1 MESAE
6 MGKIFEYVE
15 ELFAMHDKKCKEVE
29 KKMYANEEM
38 SIEDRIHYTTKFC
51 EYNAV
56 CIVLNGIISLIKGS
70 FETEKFWEEKKQDNC
85 LKEKDCIFG
94 RGNLCDKCTYD
105 KKNQEQS
112 NCEKNHDR
120 KEHTEK
126 DDEEFTKIKKQL
138 EVLKQY
144 VSDEIKDTIDN
155 MNFWYENQP
164 DGEQCS
170 LNDYKK
176 YIKTILVVVYNTKR
190 EADVWNKIMD
200 QINIISKMIKIE
212 E

>member
-1 MESAE
+1 MIQEILADLE
-6 MGKIFEYVE
+6 KKFKENDDKAQ
-15 ELFAMHDKKCKEVE
+15 ELFFKLISNK
-29 KKMYANEEM
+29 EM
-38 SIEDRIHYTTKFC
+38 SLEDRIHYSMQHMK
-51 EYNAV
+51 YSSRAG
-56 CIVLNGIISLIKGS
+56 VLNENICLIKC
-70 FETEKFWEEKKQDNC
+70 FVENEKFWEEKKQDNC

-105 KKNQEQS
+105 KKNQKQS

-120 KEHTEK
+120 KEHTEE

-144 VSDEIKDTIDN
+144 VSDEIKDAIDN

-164 DGEQCS
+164 TGEQCS

-190 EADVWNKIMD
+190 EADVWNKIID

>member
-1 MESAE
+1 MIQEILADLE
-6 MGKIFEYVE
+6 KKFKENDDKAQ
-15 ELFAMHDKKCKEVE
+15 ELFLKLISNK
-29 KKMYANEEM
+29 EM
-38 SIEDRIHYTTKFC
+38 SLEDRIHYSMQHMK
-51 EYNAV
+51 YSSRAG
-56 CIVLNGIISLIKGS
+56 VLNENICLIKC
-70 FETEKFWEEKKQDNC
+70 FVENENFWEKQ
-85 LKEKDCIFG
+85 KEQQKQC
-94 RGNLCDKCTYD
+94 
-105 KKNQEQS
+105 
-112 NCEKNHDR
+112 NCEKNHNR
-120 KEHTEK
+120 KEHTEE

-164 DGEQCS
+164 GGEQCS

>member
-1 MESAE
+1 MLQEILAHLEKKFKESDDKAQ
-6 MGKIFEYVE
+6 
-15 ELFAMHDKKCKEVE
+15 ELFINLISNK
-29 KKMYANEEM
+29 EM
-38 SIEDRIHYTTKFC
+38 SLDDRIHYSMQHMKYSSKSGVYD
-51 EYNAV
+51 E
-56 CIVLNGIISLIKGS
+56 IICLIKYYMANENCCKGKN
-70 FETEKFWEEKKQDNC
+70 ETKSC
-85 LKEKDCIFG
+85 
-94 RGNLCDKCTYD
+94 
-105 KKNQEQS
+105 
-112 NCEKNHDR
+112 NCEKNHNR
-120 KEHTEK
+120 GEHTEE

-144 VSDEIKDTIDN
+144 IPDEIKDTIDN

-176 YIKTILVVVYNTKR
+176 YIKTILVVVYNTRK
-190 EADVWNKIMD
+190 ESDVWNKIMD

>member
-1 MESAE
+1 MIQEILADLEKKFKESDDKAQ
-6 MGKIFEYVE
+6 
-15 ELFAMHDKKCKEVE
+15 ELFLKLISNK
-29 KKMYANEEM
+29 EM
-38 SIEDRIHYTTKFC
+38 SLEDRIHYSMQHMK
-51 EYNAV
+51 YSSRAV
-56 CIVLNGIISLIKGS
+56 VLSENICLIKC
-70 FETEKFWEEKKQDNC
+70 FVENENFWEKQ
-85 LKEKDCIFG
+85 KEKQKQC
-94 RGNLCDKCTYD
+94 
-105 KKNQEQS
+105 
-112 NCEKNHDR
+112 NCEKNHNR
-120 KEHTEK
+120 KEHTEE
-126 DDEEFTKIKKQL
+126 DDENFTKIKKQL

-144 VSDEIKDTIDN
+144 ISDEIKDTIDN

-190 EADVWNKIMD
+190 EADEWNKIMD

>member
-1 MESAE
+1 MLQEILAHLEKNFKESDDKAQ
-6 MGKIFEYVE
+6 
-15 ELFAMHDKKCKEVE
+15 ELFINLISNK
-29 KKMYANEEM
+29 EM
-38 SIEDRIHYTTKFC
+38 SLEDRIHYSMQHMKYSSKSGVYT
-51 EYNAV
+51 E
-56 CIVLNGIISLIKGS
+56 IICLIKYYMAN
-70 FETEKFWEEKKQDNC
+70 ENCWEEKKQDNC

-112 NCEKNHDR
+112 NCEKNHNS
-120 KEHTEK
+120 KEHTEE

-144 VSDEIKDTIDN
+144 ISDEIKNTIDN

-200 QINIISKMIKIE
+200 QINIISKMLRTEK
-212 E
+212 

>member
-1 MESAE
+1 MIQEILADLE
-6 MGKIFEYVE
+6 KKFKENDDKAQ
-15 ELFAMHDKKCKEVE
+15 ELFLKLISNK
-29 KKMYANEEM
+29 EM
-38 SIEDRIHYTTKFC
+38 SLEDRIHYSMQHMKYSSKSGVYT
-51 EYNAV
+51 E
-56 CIVLNGIISLIKGS
+56 IICLIKCYM
-70 FETEKFWEEKKQDNC
+70 ENENC
-85 LKEKDCIFG
+85 CKEKDKAKSC
-94 RGNLCDKCTYD
+94 NC
-105 KKNQEQS
+105 KKNH
-112 NCEKNHDR
+112 NR

-144 VSDEIKDTIDN
+144 ISDEIKATINN

-164 DGEQCS
+164 NGEQCS

-176 YIKTILVVVYNTKR
+176 YIKTILVVVYNTER
-190 EADVWNKIMD
+190 EADVWNKVMD